1 VFDET
6 DPLYNR
12 GAPMI
17 FYLLTFSFPE
27 WRPHLAFLDTAH
39 ANEMMALRW
48 LHLIFGI
55 IWIGLLY
62 FFNLVLTPAMKK
74 CDPQLRIK
82 IYPQLMP
89 GAMGWFRSSALV
101 TVLVGMRY
109 FSIHLAAD
117 AKLAGDRSLT
127 GKWFAWWLLVWLA
140 AYVFIYALQLP
151 AKGILDSAWVRMIG
165 ISVVVVAASWLVL
178 ALNGGPNVSN
188 AHLAISVGGGLGFI
202 MLLNTWGVIWRVQKR
217 LIAWAR
223 TSAEQGVPMPPEA
236 ERLMRWNYLTARTS
250 FWLSFPMLFFMGAAS
265 HYPFLSTLAR

>member
-1 VFDET
+1 MFDET
-6 DPLYNR
+6 GPLYNR
-12 GAPMI
+12 GVPVI

-27 WRPHLAFLDTAH
+27 WRPHFAFLDTAH

-117 AKLAGDRSLT
+117 AKLAGDPSLT

-151 AKGILDSAWVRMIG
+151 AKGILDRAWVRMMG

-223 TSAEQGVPMPPEA
+223 TSGEQGVPMPPEA

-250 FWLSFPMLFFMGAAS
+250 FWLSFPMLFFMGAAG
-265 HYPFLSTLAR
+265 HYPFLSTMAR